1 MPAIVTFTL
10 LGAEYFC
17 TPLSTINLCSG
28 IQLSYLEMDF
38 PGGSV
43 AQASACQCR
52 RQELNP
58 LPRKILHA
66 KRYLSP
72 CTTTTALVP

>member
-28 IQLSYLEMDF
+28 IQLSYLEMGF

-43 AQASACQCR
+43 VKH
-52 RQELNP
+52 
-58 LPRKILHA
+58 LPANAEDRSSIPYPGRSHMP
-66 KRYLSP
+66 RDI
-72 CTTTTALVP
+72 